1 MDKCGTREG
10 YLLIFNRASGVSWEE
25 KIFKQEK
32 TYKDVKI
39 NVYGM

>member
-1 MDKCGTREG
+1 MDKCGTKEG
-10 YLLIFNRASGVSWEE
+10 YLLIFNRNPDTLWEE

-32 TYKDVKI
+32 TVKGINI

>member
-10 YLLIFNRASGVSWEE
+10 YLLIFNPSTTVSWEE

-32 TYKDVKI
+32 TFKDVHI
-39 NVYGM
+39 TIYGM